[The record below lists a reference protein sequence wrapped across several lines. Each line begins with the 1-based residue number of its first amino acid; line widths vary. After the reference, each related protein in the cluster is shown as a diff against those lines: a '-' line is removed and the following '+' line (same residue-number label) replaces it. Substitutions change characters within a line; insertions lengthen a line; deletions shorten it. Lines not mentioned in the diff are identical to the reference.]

1 MPLVDIEITLKQR
14 EKLPIDLASILAD
27 ELGSIFNS
35 PPSTTWVKL
44 YGLSKNHYAEN
55 HRSLKGGAYP
65 VFVRIIKSESPE
77 HTVLEQE
84 VKKITRSVA
93 RICKRPPK
101 NIHIIYEPEGSGRV
115 SFGGKL
121 VT

>member
-27 ELGSIFNS
+27 ELGGIFNS

-44 YGLSKNHYAEN
+44 YGLSENHYAEN
-55 HRSLKGGAYP
+55 HRSLEGGAHP
-65 VFVRIIKSESPE
+65 VFVRIVKSEMPE
-77 HTVLEQE
+77 KYIMEQE
-84 VKKITRSVA
+84 VKEITRVLA
-93 RICKRPPK
+93 KICKRPAE
-101 NIHIIYEPEGSGRV
+101 NIHIIYEPEGRGRV
-115 SFGGKL
+115 SFGGRL